1 MTQKIFLLF
10 LFLACKG
17 ISQDVHIRV
26 NLIGYEASHPKKALI
41 LSKTPINDAWFI
53 FQENGKKVKEINPIL
68 LKGENWAPFDY
79 YYECNFD
86 NIVTWIL
93 PCQSYFSYSSEL
105 KQNNYF

>member
-1 MTQKIFLLF
+1 MTQNFFLLLL

-17 ISQDVHIRV
+17 VSQDVHIRV

-79 YYECNFD
+79 Y
-86 NIVTWIL
+86 WI
-93 PCQSYFSYSSEL
+93 QSLYQRSMSSARWKKFL
-105 KQNNYF
+105 RKQTRFLLR